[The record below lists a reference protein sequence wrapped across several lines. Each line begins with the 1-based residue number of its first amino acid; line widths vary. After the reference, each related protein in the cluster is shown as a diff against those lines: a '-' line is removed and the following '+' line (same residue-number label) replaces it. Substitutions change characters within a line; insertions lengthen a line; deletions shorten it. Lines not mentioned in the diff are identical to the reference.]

1 MVAAFPFPPASRE
14 QEHNVMTKKK
24 IGLIGAGL
32 MGHGIG
38 KNIVTKGYEL
48 IVLAHRNRAPIDDL
62 LSKGAK
68 EGKTARAVA
77 EASDVVFLCV
87 TGSPQVEDLVFRKD
101 GLLEAMRP
109 GLIIADCSTAEPTS
123 TLKVAEAVHSKGGH
137 FVDTP
142 LVRTPKEAEEG
153 KLGLMTGGDEK
164 VLKDIRPILDCFA
177 DTIIHAGPVGSGHT
191 LKLIN
196 NFIAIGTA
204 AVVAEGIAAGLMA
217 KVNMNALNDIVMA
230 GGGRSVMFERLIKV
244 PLANDDSAAKFAIDN
259 ARKDVRYYTNMTE
272 TMPLASFVAEAVHQT
287 LVLASAQGY
296 GQKYVPRLINLAC
309 ELNGVKL

>member
-1 MVAAFPFPPASRE
+1 MA
-14 QEHNVMTKKK
+14 KKK
-24 IGLIGAGL
+24 VGLIGAGL

-48 IVLAHRNRAPIDDL
+48 TVLAHRNRAPIDDL
-62 LSKGAK
+62 IAKGAR
-68 EGKTARAVA
+68 EAKTARAVA

-101 GLLEAMRP
+101 GLLEGLKP
-109 GLIIADCSTAEPTS
+109 GAVIADCSTAEPSS
-123 TLKVAEAVHSKGGH
+123 TLKVAEAIHAKAAH

-153 KLGLMTGGDEK
+153 RLGLMTGGDEK

-177 DTIIHAGPVGSGHT
+177 DTIIHAGPVGAGHT

-204 AVVAEGIAAGLMA
+204 AVVAEGIAAGLKA
-217 KVNMNALNDIVMA
+217 KVDMTALNDIVMA
-230 GGGRSVMFERLIKV
+230 GGAKSVMFERIIKV
-244 PLANDDSAAKFAIDN
+244 PLADDDSAAKFAIDN

-272 TMPLASFVAEAVHQT
+272 TMPLASPVAEAVHQT

-296 GQKYVPRLINLAC
+296 GQKFVPRLVNLAC
-309 ELNGVKL
+309 QLNGIKL

>member
-1 MVAAFPFPPASRE
+1 
-14 QEHNVMTKKK
+14 MTKKK
-24 IGLIGAGL
+24 VGLIGAGL

-38 KNIVTKGYEL
+38 KNIVTKGYGL
-48 IVLAHRNRAPIDDL
+48 TVMGHRNRAPIDDL
-62 LSKGAK
+62 IGKGAK
-68 EGKTARAVA
+68 EAKSARAVA
-77 EASDVVFLCV
+77 EASDVVLLCV

-101 GLLEAMRP
+101 GLLDGMKP
-109 GLIIADCSTAEPTS
+109 GLVIADCSTAEPAS
-123 TLKVAEAVHSKGGH
+123 SVKIAEAVHARGGH

-164 VLKDIRPILDCFA
+164 VLEDIRPILDCFA
-177 DTIIHAGPVGSGHT
+177 DTIIHAGPVGAGHT

-204 AVVAEGIAAGLMA
+204 AVVAEGIAAGLKA
-217 KVNMNALNDIVMA
+217 KVDMKALNDIVMA
-230 GGGRSVMFERLIKV
+230 GGARSVMFERIIKV
-244 PLANDDSAAKFAIDN
+244 PLANDDSAAKFALDN

-272 TMPLASFVAEAVHQT
+272 KMPLASFVAEAVHQT

-296 GQKYVPRLINLAC
+296 GDKYVPRLVDLAC
-309 ELNGVKL
+309 QLNGVKL

>member
-1 MVAAFPFPPASRE
+1 
-14 QEHNVMTKKK
+14 
-24 IGLIGAGL
+24 

-48 IVLAHRNRAPIDDL
+48 TVLAHRNRAPIDDL
-62 LSKGAK
+62 ISNGAR
-68 EGKTARAVA
+68 EGNTARAIA
-77 EASDVVFLCV
+77 QASDVVFLCV

-101 GLLEAMRP
+101 GLLEGMKP
-109 GLIIADCSTAEPTS
+109 GLIIADCSTAEPSS
-123 TLKVAEAVHSKGGH
+123 TVKVAEAIHAKGGH

-177 DTIIHAGPVGSGHT
+177 DTIIHAGPIGAGHT
-191 LKLIN
+191 LKLVN

-204 AVVAEGIAAGLMA
+204 AVVAEGIAAGLKA
-217 KVNMNALNDIVMA
+217 KDDMKALNDIVMA
-230 GGGRSVMFERLIKV
+230 GGAKSVMFERLIKV

-272 TMPLASFVAEAVHQT
+272 TMPLTSYVAEAVHQT

-296 GQKYVPRLINLAC
+296 GQKFVPRLVNLAC
-309 ELNGVKL
+309 QLNGVKI

>member
-1 MVAAFPFPPASRE
+1 
-14 QEHNVMTKKK
+14 MTKKK
-24 IGLIGAGL
+24 VGLIGAGL

-48 IVLAHRNRAPIDDL
+48 TVLAHRNRAPIDDL
-62 LSKGAK
+62 IAKGAK
-68 EGKTARAVA
+68 EGKTARAIA

-87 TGSPQVEDLVFRKD
+87 TGSPQVEHTIFGKD
-101 GLLEAMRP
+101 GLLEGLRP
-109 GLIIADCSTAEPTS
+109 GMVIADCSTAEPSS
-123 TLKVAEAVHSKGGH
+123 TAKVAEAIEAKGAH

-177 DTIIHAGPVGSGHT
+177 DTIIHAGPVGAGHT

-204 AVVAEGIAAGLMA
+204 AVVAEGIAAGLKA
-217 KVNMNALNDIVMA
+217 KVDMKALNDIVMA
-230 GGGRSVMFERLIKV
+230 GGAKSVMFERLIKI
-244 PLANDDSAAKFAIDN
+244 PLNDDDSAAKFAIDN
-259 ARKDVRYYTNMTE
+259 ARKDIRYYTNMTE
-272 TMPLASFVAEAVHQT
+272 TMPLASPVAEAVHQT
-287 LVLASAQGY
+287 LVLAAAQGY
-296 GQKYVPRLINLAC
+296 GPKYVPRLVNLIC
-309 ELNGVKL
+309 QLNGIKL

>member
-1 MVAAFPFPPASRE
+1 
-14 QEHNVMTKKK
+14 MTKRKV
-24 IGLIGAGL
+24 GLIGAGL

-48 IVLAHRNRAPIDDL
+48 TVLAHRNRAPIDDL
-62 LSKGAK
+62 IAKGAR
-68 EGKTARAVA
+68 EGNTARAIA
-77 EASDVVFLCV
+77 QASDVVFLCV

-101 GLLEAMRP
+101 GLLEGMKP
-109 GLIIADCSTAEPTS
+109 GLIIADCSTAEPSS
-123 TLKVAEAVHSKGGH
+123 TVKVAEAIHAKGGH

-153 KLGLMTGGDEK
+153 KLGLMTGGDDK

-177 DTIIHAGPVGSGHT
+177 DTIIHAGPVGAGHT

-204 AVVAEGIAAGLMA
+204 AVVAEGIAAGLKA
-217 KVNMNALNDIVMA
+217 KVDMKALNDIVMA
-230 GGGRSVMFERLIKV
+230 GGAKSVMFERLIKV
-244 PLANDDSAAKFAIDN
+244 PLSDDDSAAKFAIDN

-272 TMPLASFVAEAVHQT
+272 TMPLTSYVAEAVHQT
-287 LVLASAQGY
+287 LVLAAAQGY
-296 GQKYVPRLINLAC
+296 GQKYVPRLVNLAC
-309 ELNGVKL
+309 QLNGVKI

>member
-1 MVAAFPFPPASRE
+1 MA
-14 QEHNVMTKKK
+14 KKK
-24 IGLIGAGL
+24 VGLIGAGL

-48 IVLAHRNRAPIDDL
+48 TVLAHRNRAPIDDL
-62 LSKGAK
+62 IGKGAK
-68 EGKTARAVA
+68 EGKTARAIA
-77 EASDVVFLCV
+77 EASDVIFLCV

-101 GLLEAMRP
+101 GLLDGMKP
-109 GLIIADCSTAEPTS
+109 GLIIADCSTAEPSS
-123 TLKVAEAVHSKGGH
+123 TARVAEAVHAKGGH

-164 VLKDIRPILDCFA
+164 VLNDIRPILECFA
-177 DTIIHAGPVGSGHT
+177 DTIIHAGPVGAGHT

-204 AVVAEGIAAGLMA
+204 AVVAEGIAAGLKA
-217 KVNMNALNDIVMA
+217 KVDMKALNDIVMA
-230 GGGRSVMFERLIKV
+230 GGARSVMFERLIKV
-244 PLANDDSAAKFAIDN
+244 PLADDDSAAKFAIDN

-272 TMPLASFVAEAVHQT
+272 TMPLSSPVAEAVHQT
-287 LVLASAQGY
+287 LVLGAAQGY
-296 GQKYVPRLINLAC
+296 GQKYVPRLVNLAC
-309 ELNGVKL
+309 ALNGIKL

>member
-1 MVAAFPFPPASRE
+1 
-14 QEHNVMTKKK
+14 MTKKK
-24 IGLIGAGL
+24 VGLIGAGL

-48 IVLAHRNRAPIDDL
+48 TVLAHRNRAPIDDL
-62 LSKGAK
+62 IGKGAK
-68 EGKTARAVA
+68 EGKTPRAIA

-87 TGSPQVEDLVFRKD
+87 TGSPQVEDLIFRKD
-101 GLLEAMRP
+101 GVLEGLKP
-109 GLIIADCSTAEPTS
+109 GLIIADCSTAEPAS
-123 TLKVAEAVHSKGGH
+123 TVKIADAVKAKGGH

-153 KLGLMTGGDEK
+153 KLGLMTGGDVT

-177 DTIIHAGPVGSGHT
+177 DTIIHAGPVGAGHT

-196 NFIAIGTA
+196 NFIALGTA
-204 AVVAEGIAAGLMA
+204 AVVAEGIAAALKG
-217 KVNMNALNDIVMA
+217 KVDIKALNDIVMA
-230 GGGRSVMFERLIKV
+230 GGAKSVMFERFIRV
-244 PLANDDSAAKFAIDN
+244 PLANDDSMAKFAIDN

-272 TMPLASFVAEAVHQT
+272 TMPLTSYVAEAVHQT

-296 GQKYVPRLINLAC
+296 GDKYIPRLINLAC
-309 ELNGVKL
+309 QLNGIKL

>member
-1 MVAAFPFPPASRE
+1 
-14 QEHNVMTKKK
+14 MTKKK
-24 IGLIGAGL
+24 VGLIGAGL

-48 IVLAHRNRAPIDDL
+48 TVLAHRNRAPIDDL
-62 LSKGAK
+62 IGKGAK
-68 EGKTARAVA
+68 EARTPRAVA
-77 EASDVVFLCV
+77 EAADVVFLCV

-101 GLLEAMRP
+101 GLLDGMKP
-109 GLIIADCSTAEPTS
+109 GLIIADCSTAEPAS
-123 TLKVAEAVHSKGGH
+123 TKKLAEAVEAKGGH

-177 DTIIHAGPVGSGHT
+177 DTIIHAGPVGAGHT

-204 AVVAEGIAAGLMA
+204 AVVAEGIAAGLKAEVDM
-217 KVNMNALNDIVMA
+217 KALNDIVMA
-230 GGGRSVMFERLIKV
+230 GGAKSVMFERIIKV
-244 PLANDDSAAKFAIDN
+244 PLADDDSAAKFAIDN

-272 TMPLASFVAEAVHQT
+272 TMPLASPVAEAVHQT
-287 LVLASAQGY
+287 LVLGSAQGY
-296 GQKYVPRLINLAC
+296 GQKFVPRLVNLAC
-309 ELNGVKL
+309 QLNGIKL

>member
-1 MVAAFPFPPASRE
+1 
-14 QEHNVMTKKK
+14 MTKKK
-24 IGLIGAGL
+24 VGLIGAGL

-48 IVLAHRNRAPIDDL
+48 TVLAHRNRAPIDDL
-62 LSKGAK
+62 IAKGAK
-68 EGKTARAVA
+68 EGKTARAIA

-87 TGSPQVEDLVFRKD
+87 TGSPQVEDTIFRKD
-101 GLLEAMRP
+101 GLLEGLRP
-109 GLIIADCSTAEPTS
+109 GMVIADCSTAEPAS
-123 TLKVAEAVHSKGGH
+123 TAKVAAAIQAKGAH

-177 DTIIHAGPVGSGHT
+177 DTIIHAGPVGAGHT

-204 AVVAEGIAAGLMA
+204 AVVAEGIAAGLKA
-217 KVNMNALNDIVMA
+217 KVDMKALNDIVMA
-230 GGGRSVMFERLIKV
+230 GGAKSVMFERIIKV
-244 PLANDDSAAKFAIDN
+244 PLSDDDTAAKFAIDN
-259 ARKDVRYYTNMTE
+259 ARKDIRYYTNMTE
-272 TMPLASFVAEAVHQT
+272 TMPLASPVAEAVHQT
-287 LVLASAQGY
+287 LVLAAAQGY
-296 GQKYVPRLINLAC
+296 GPKYVPRLVNLVC
-309 ELNGVKL
+309 QLNGIKI

>member
-1 MVAAFPFPPASRE
+1 
-14 QEHNVMTKKK
+14 MTKKK
-24 IGLIGAGL
+24 VGLIGAGL

-48 IVLAHRNRAPIDDL
+48 TVLAHRNRAPIDDL
-62 LSKGAK
+62 IAKGAK
-68 EGKTARAVA
+68 EGKTARAIA

-87 TGSPQVEDLVFRKD
+87 TGSPQVEDTIFRKD
-101 GLLEAMRP
+101 GLLEGIRP
-109 GLIIADCSTAEPTS
+109 GMVIADCSTAEPSS
-123 TLKVAEAVHSKGGH
+123 TAKVAAAIAAKGGH

-177 DTIIHAGPVGSGHT
+177 DTIIHAGPVGAGHT

-204 AVVAEGIAAGLMA
+204 AVVAEGIAAGLKA
-217 KVNMNALNDIVMA
+217 KVDMKALNDIVMA
-230 GGGRSVMFERLIKV
+230 GGAKSVMFERIIKV
-244 PLANDDSAAKFAIDN
+244 PLSDDDSAAKFAIDN
-259 ARKDVRYYTNMTE
+259 ARKDIRYYTNMTE
-272 TMPLASFVAEAVHQT
+272 TMPLASPVAEAVHQT
-287 LVLASAQGY
+287 LVLAAAQGY
-296 GQKYVPRLINLAC
+296 GPKYVPRLVNLIC
-309 ELNGVKL
+309 QLNGIKI